1 MMEWIEMAV
10 QATAKVAKTE
20 DRTIASD
27 IVRPRRLLNLEGAA
41 ALGFGIVAFAQIDV
55 TWWLFGILLLAPD
68 LSMLT
73 IPLGK
78 RISSF
83 SYNVFHTYASPALL
97 GLVGFLID
105 EKLPLAI
112 AAIWVCHIGLD
123 RTIGY
128 GLKYAGK
135 EFKETHIQEV

>member
-1 MMEWIEMAV
+1 MAIQTTTPVARSVDEPAVSDLV
-10 QATAKVAKTE
+10 Q
-20 DRTIASD
+20 
-27 IVRPRRLLNLEGAA
+27 PRRFLNLEGAT
-41 ALGFGIVAFAQIDV
+41 ALGFGIVVFAQLDV
-55 TWWLFGILLLAPD
+55 TWWLFGLLLLAPD

-83 SYNVFHTYASPALL
+83 SYNIFHTYGSPALL
-97 GLVGFLID
+97 ALAGFLLD
-105 EKLPLAI
+105 EHLLIAI

-123 RTIGY
+123 RSIGY

-135 EFKETHIQEV
+135 EFKETHIQQV